1 MPRHSDNRIALALS
15 IQASGNIME
24 HELSCSRCR
33 SSNRE
38 CIVSSSVSRCA
49 HCARVGKSCDAKR
62 FSLEELK
69 KAQRAR
75 ESVDKQ
81 LAEATK
87 VMSETVA
94 AAKLAAQQMES
105 ATKQMESATKESEQ
119 ISSKL
124 NSAVAKVERLT
135 KIRNSVVAK
144 ESILVRQGMRELD
157 EEDGVNQSVP
167 DFSDFSWEGVLDDPL
182 IFSSGTLEVPSHNGS
197 DSQ

>member
-105 ATKQMESATKESEQ
+105 ATKESEQ